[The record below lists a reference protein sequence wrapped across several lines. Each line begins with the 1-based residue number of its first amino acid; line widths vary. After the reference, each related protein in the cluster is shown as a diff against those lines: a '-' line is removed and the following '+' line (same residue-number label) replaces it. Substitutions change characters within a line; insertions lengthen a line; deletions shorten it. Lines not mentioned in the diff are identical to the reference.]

1 MNVFSAFQADTALLR
16 RCGSAQRHK
25 ASDTAFTGETGGNR
39 SSLVGKDSHE
49 GGGAV
54 GYWSAPAEKRR
65 GPRHKQRL
73 PLALSIFNRPGV
85 QEAWL
90 INCSQEGVCVETA
103 QPLLPGTSIHL
114 RVVANVSM
122 DEPFGEETPVFP
134 GLRTTAL
141 GEVKWCEALS
151 PGRSARYRIGIRYY
165 PYY

>member
-16 RCGSAQRHK
+16 RCGNSQWRE
-25 ASDTAFTGETGGNR
+25 ASHTASSGETAGNR
-39 SSLVGKDSHE
+39 SSLVIKHSHE
-49 GGGAV
+49 GGGV
-54 GYWSAPAEKRR
+54 IGHWSAPAEKRR
-65 GPRHKQRL
+65 GPRHQQRL

-90 INCSQEGVCVETA
+90 INCSQEGVCVETEP
-103 QPLLPGTSIHL
+103 PLLPGTSIHL
-114 RVVANVSM
+114 RVVASVSM

-141 GEVKWCEALS
+141 GEVKWCAALS
-151 PGRSARYRIGIRYY
+151 PGRSAPYRIGIRYY